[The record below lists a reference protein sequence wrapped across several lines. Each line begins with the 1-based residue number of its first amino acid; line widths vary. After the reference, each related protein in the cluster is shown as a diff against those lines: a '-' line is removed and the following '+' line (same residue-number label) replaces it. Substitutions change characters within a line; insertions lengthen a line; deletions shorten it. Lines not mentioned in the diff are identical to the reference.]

1 MKGIILAAGKGT
13 RLYPVSHPI
22 SKILLPVYN
31 KPMIYYPLS
40 TLMLAGIKDIMI
52 ITNREDLKNFEKTLG
67 NGSRFGIRISYEIQ
81 KVQRG
86 ISDAFII
93 AEEFIN
99 GENVVLILGDN
110 IYHGDGM
117 KELLDKA
124 AANKNGATVF
134 LYSVPDPER
143 FGVAEVDSN
152 GNVLSLEEKPK
163 APKSKYAVTGLYFCD
178 GDASKIAK
186 ALKPSGRGE
195 LEITDLNKVYL
206 RNGSLNACTMSSEY
220 IWMDAGTFD
229 SLYETQSIIRSI
241 EKQSGKM
248 VACIEETAME
258 MGFIDPSVVKANIAN
273 ENSEYY
279 DYVRKA
285 ADRLSGPQAR

>member
-206 RNGSLNACTMSSEY
+206 KKGLLKSCIMGDGYT
-220 IWMDAGTFD
+220 WMDAGTFD
-229 SLYETQSIIRSI
+229 SLCDAQNVIRDI
-241 EKQSGKM
+241 EDGGRM
-248 VACIEETAME
+248 VACIEETAMK
-258 MGFIDPSVVKANIAN
+258 MGFIDPAAVKKNI
-273 ENSEYY
+273 EGEKSEYY
-279 DYVRKA
+279 EYVRER
-285 ADRLSGPQAR
+285 ADELSGP